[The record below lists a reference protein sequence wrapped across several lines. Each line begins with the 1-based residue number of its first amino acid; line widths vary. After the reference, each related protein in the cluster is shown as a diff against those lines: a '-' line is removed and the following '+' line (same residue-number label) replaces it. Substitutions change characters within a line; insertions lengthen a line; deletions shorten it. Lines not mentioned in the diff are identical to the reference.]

1 MTPKEI
7 EAARKTLP
15 HGVGSF
21 KVMTEEQRRL
31 YHELAWREHIN
42 SCLVYGQLHHAITPD
57 NCLDRRVYQYGTD
70 STYHIGE
77 WISESRAVEI
87 AREQESDLNAKA
99 TVYLNTY
106 TDYEGCSYNSVVWA
120 E

>member
-21 KVMTEEQRRL
+21 KEMSEEQRRL
-31 YHELAWREHIN
+31 YHELAWREYIN

-57 NCLDRRVYQYGTD
+57 NRLDRRVYKY
-70 STYHIGE
+70 STADIYHIGE

-87 AREQESDLNAKA
+87 AREQESDFKAKA
-99 TVYLNTY
+99 TVYHNTY
-106 TDYEGCSYNSVVWA
+106 TDHEGCTYNSVSWA

>member
-7 EAARKTLP
+7 DAARKTLP
-15 HGVGSF
+15 HGIGAF
-21 KVMTEEQRRL
+21 KEMTEEQRRL
-31 YHELAWREHIN
+31 YEELAWREYIN

-57 NCLDRRVYQYGTD
+57 NRLDRRIYQYGTD
-70 STYHIGE
+70 ITYHIGE
-77 WISESRAVEI
+77 WISGERAVEI
-87 AREQESDLNAKA
+87 AREQERDFKAKA
-99 TVYLNTY
+99 TVYHNTY